1 MQHDLIR
8 IRHMLT
14 AVKTD
19 LPDLIKALEKIIPPE
34 ETI

>member
-8 IRHMLT
+8 VRHML

-19 LPDLIKALEKIIPPE
+19 LPDLIKALEKITSPE
-34 ETI
+34 ET